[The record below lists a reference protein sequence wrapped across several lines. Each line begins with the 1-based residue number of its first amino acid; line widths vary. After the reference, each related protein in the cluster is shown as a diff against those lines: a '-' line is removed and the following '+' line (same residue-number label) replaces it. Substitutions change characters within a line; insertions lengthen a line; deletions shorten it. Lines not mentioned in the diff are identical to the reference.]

1 MNIDFKKQFLD
12 FNFDDILL
20 QNNNPLVNSYVH
32 YTSHKQHYIKETLEN
47 FRSLT
52 FLDQN
57 LNEICNIKKTLNSDT
72 KVHVTIL
79 DGRPE
84 EKLRLKIKTLVL
96 KQRKLFNN
104 FINYINFL
112 NENEKVLSGTDA
124 SFNQNKR
131 IKTIFNKLMH
141 NKTKKK

>member
-1 MNIDFKKQFLD
+1 MNVDFKKQFLD
-12 FNFDDILL
+12 FNFDDMLL
-20 QNNNPLVNSYVH
+20 QRNNPLVNSYVH
-32 YTSHKQHYIKETLEN
+32 YTSRKQQYIKQTLEN
-47 FRSLT
+47 FRTLT

-57 LNEICNIKKTLNSDT
+57 LNEICNIKCTVSSNT

-79 DGRPE
+79 DGKPE

-112 NENEKVLSGTDA
+112 NENEKVLSATDA
-124 SFNQNKR
+124 SFNQNTK

-141 NKTKKK
+141 SKKK